1 MQNLQTL
8 INERND
14 RIKFEKIIKRINDM
28 DNELRKILEK
38 NRRITKC

>member
-14 RIKFEKIIKRINDM
+14 RIKFEKMIKQLNDM
-28 DNELRKILEK
+28 NDELRKILEK
-38 NRRITKC
+38 NRRTTKC